1 MEYRANDYTLISTQM
16 RDLMA
21 DANGFFGDRPTVGKD
36 QLGDRYTEMEYVGS
50 EEEKSSEPGWM
61 NVCDYFIDADGRHWW
76 RRRCFYIDPNTGE
89 LVFKSSSYK
98 HFGHHVEAW
107 EKQR

>member
-1 MEYRANDYTLISTQM
+1 MEYRANDYTLISAQM

-21 DANGFFGDRPTVGKD
+21 DAQGFFGDRPTVGKD

-50 EEEKSSEPGWM
+50 EEEDSSEPGWH
-61 NVCDYFIDADGRHWW
+61 NVTDYFIDADGRHWW
-76 RRRCFYIDPNTGE
+76 RQRCFYIDENSGE

-107 EKQR
+107 ERQR